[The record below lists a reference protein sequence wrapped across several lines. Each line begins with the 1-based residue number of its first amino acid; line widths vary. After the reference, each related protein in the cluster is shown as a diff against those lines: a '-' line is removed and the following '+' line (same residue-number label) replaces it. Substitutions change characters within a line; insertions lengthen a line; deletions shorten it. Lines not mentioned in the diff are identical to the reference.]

1 MAAESLQA
9 ACELAYAVA
18 RDDAES
24 EYLAEPPASMRS
36 FLYVSDLPRR
46 AITVAQQ
53 AIEDD
58 SEFRA
63 RVAARATEDT
73 VGRAGYLWLQR
84 PPGWA
89 AEFEELTAEAE
100 EAAFETPE
108 PDPELEDVYQNLT
121 ASPSALPP
129 IVAVPDLLPVDS
141 DPADEQQDFAFDP
154 GATFSPESPPIAD
167 APMATVSP
175 ITGSEDPLVVP
186 PPPTFETTSLGTA
199 AVTDR
204 AEYEAIDTNFT
215 AIGDADGDILES
227 TEMDFEADAL
237 ESELSSLR
245 GLVDRLAGERDT
257 VVSNV
262 PGPTS
267 VESLDAEISGRVL
280 ESELMALESDLEAAR
295 HELSL
300 AQTDLASARHER
312 EEAQRLHS
320 ETLKRQVDLE
330 KELATVR
337 EERQDIESQA
347 SESQVSVI
355 SLEEKLTRVT
365 NQLEEADRERNVV
378 RSQLET
384 MTSERNHI
392 REDRALLKAE
402 RDDLATKMADVEEKS
417 GGVDIGELTA
427 SNRTLT
433 AELDTTSRELA
444 RMIAQA
450 ESFEEQIKT
459 STTAADSLKTEK
471 IELTSRLADTELA
484 LETTRTQ
491 HEALKSDSERLAAE
505 VGTLRA
511 ERDGLQSQLTELQAS
526 LADVLSE
533 QAEIR
538 QRNDADRK
546 ALNELRVER
555 DVLMAR
561 MADLEQADRDY
572 DVKLKA
578 LVKER
583 DDLVVARDE
592 LIAERGQ
599 IRAEMAGFVAERD
612 QTIEQLGDVQSQIG
626 PLETELQ
633 AERRQRE
640 ELANRLLEL
649 DDIAE
654 RNTADLGRL
663 SDERNELAAAVEEL
677 RTERIEVN
685 EIRVE
690 RDNLAVRLEEADRR
704 FEDED
709 ARNRVKLTELS
720 EQLAAGET
728 ARNSVEQRLAETLGE
743 LDTMRLEYEEV
754 NKEVAR
760 LSVIEDAHKA
770 AEAAAAEAA
779 AAAAI
784 AAAAVPSAI
793 EDTSEAVETA
803 AVQPLSGDI
812 TAPSVLPK
820 TGDADIATPAADV
833 TTPAMEEIVSS
844 APDTVVAP
852 SLSPVEPVGD
862 ISQEVPVVE
871 FPKPDDR
878 PGTTQPT
885 DNPFAWP
892 PPAIG
897 APDGGETGTDWK
909 QAAADATSTTGIES
923 PIGDVDTALGVGT
936 GTDIPEEDDLD
947 EVSELI
953 SQTVSSF
960 SDDPAAPS
968 VLPDLGNVAEVADVD
983 TTAVAADDTGS
994 IDSPPSVVD
1003 DLPDDSTQAI
1013 PQISAVPPS
1022 IFGTRSAD
1030 DDQDAGAAVRRQPG
1044 GRRRQIEIPSDILD
1058 DEVAVAQFVV
1068 SSPDVVLLVDGDSVA
1083 KLGWPSLLVAEQ
1095 RDALVTYLADLS
1107 ASSGAAPDVVFDGR
1121 IGDDDSLPASRA
1133 VRIRLSTP
1141 PTEPAAA
1148 LDELVD
1154 AYPDQWPIAL
1164 VTDDKSLA
1172 DSASERGAAVLNNGQ
1187 LLDLF
1192 IAQ

>member
-9 ACELAYAVA
+9 ACELAYEVA

-24 EYLAEPPASMRS
+24 DYLVEPPASMRS

-53 AIEDD
+53 AVEDD
-58 SEFRA
+58 SEFRT
-63 RVAARATEDT
+63 RVAARATEES
-73 VGRAGYLWLQR
+73 VGRAGYLWLHR

-89 AEFEELTAEAE
+89 SEFEELDAEAE
-100 EAAFETPE
+100 EAAFDLPE
-108 PDPELEDVYQNLT
+108 PDPELEEVYQGLT
-121 ASPSALPP
+121 SSPSALPP

-141 DPADEQQDFAFDP
+141 DAAEEQQDFAFDP

-204 AEYEAIDTNFT
+204 AEYEAIDTTFT

-267 VESLDAEISGRVL
+267 VESIDTEVSDRVL
-280 ESELMALESDLEAAR
+280 ESELMALESDLEAAK

-355 SLEEKLTRVT
+355 SLEEKLNRTT
-365 NQLEEADRERNVV
+365 TQLEEADRERNVI

-392 REDRALLKAE
+392 REDRAMLKAE

-459 STTAADSLKTEK
+459 STTAADALKTEK

-599 IRAEMAGFVAERD
+599 IRAEMVGFVAERD
-612 QTIEQLGDVQSQIG
+612 QTIEQLGDVQAQIG

-654 RNTADLGRL
+654 RNSADLARL

-690 RDNLAVRLEEADRR
+690 RDNLAVRLEESDRR

-728 ARNSVEQRLAETLGE
+728 ARHTVEQRLAETLGE

-760 LSVIEDAHKA
+760 LSVIEDAHRAAEAA

-779 AAAAI
+779 VAEAAAAEAAVAEAAE
-784 AAAAVPSAI
+784 AAAA
-793 EDTSEAVETA
+793 EAVAAEAAAATA
-803 AVQPLSGDI
+803 LADEANAKAGDI
-812 TAPSVLPK
+812 DTAVTSVEA
-820 TGDADIATPAADV
+820 DATVVDV
-833 TTPAMEEIVSS
+833 AGPS

-862 ISQEVPVVE
+862 ISQEVPVVA
-871 FPKPDDR
+871 FPKPDDQ
-878 PGTTQPT
+878 PGSAKPT
-885 DNPFAWP
+885 NNPFAWP
-892 PPAIG
+892 PPSSG
-897 APDGGETGTDWK
+897 TPD
-909 QAAADATSTTGIES
+909 ADEIS
-923 PIGDVDTALGVGT
+923 VDTAAVAGVGSSVDDLETTIGVGT
-936 GTDIPEEDDLD
+936 GADTPEEDDLD

-960 SDDPAAPS
+960 SDDPGAPS
-968 VLPDLGNVAEVADVD
+968 VLPELGNVAEVSDVD
-983 TTAVAADDTGS
+983 TTLVAAGETSS

-1003 DLPDDSTQAI
+1003 DLPEDSTQAI

-1030 DDQDAGAAVRRQPG
+1030 DDQDPAAGVRRQPG
-1044 GRRRQIEIPSDILD
+1044 SRRRQIEIPSDILD